1 MAYYR
6 TCPYCGSNN
15 DPGEACDCRAETK
28 KEAAPLHRER
38 PRANDYP
45 LSVYQPSRQKSR
57 MEGVRPWQKS

>member
-28 KEAAPLHRER
+28 KESAPAQRER
-38 PRANDYP
+38 TQAMDTRTQFTSRVEPRQEQRRCD
-45 LSVYQPSRQKSR
+45 R
-57 MEGVRPWQKS
+57 G

>member
-1 MAYYR
+1 MQYKVCDR
-6 TCPYCGSNN
+6 CGAHL
-15 DPGEACDCRAETK
+15 DFGEICDCRETE

>member
-15 DPGEACDCRAETK
+15 DPGEICDCRAETK

-38 PRANDYP
+38 PRANAYP
-45 LSVYQPSRQKSR
+45 LPVYQLDIVKSR
-57 MEGVRPWQKS
+57 AKGVRPWPKS